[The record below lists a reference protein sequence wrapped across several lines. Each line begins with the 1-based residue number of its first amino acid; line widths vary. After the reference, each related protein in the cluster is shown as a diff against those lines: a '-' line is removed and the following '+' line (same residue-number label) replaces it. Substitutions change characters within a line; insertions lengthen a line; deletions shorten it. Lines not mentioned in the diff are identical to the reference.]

1 MVTVRLH
8 FFHRR
13 VNEMNISLSPLW
25 CRTAFARHHPYTQKP
40 RDGQRHHAVF
50 SYLAV
55 DFRKPSQNDL
65 RRLFGAGQMDF
76 DTQSQLGIDAKRLTH
91 LVIFAEH
98 S

>member
-25 CRTAFARHHPYTQKP
+25 CRTAFARH
-40 RDGQRHHAVF
+40 HHAVF